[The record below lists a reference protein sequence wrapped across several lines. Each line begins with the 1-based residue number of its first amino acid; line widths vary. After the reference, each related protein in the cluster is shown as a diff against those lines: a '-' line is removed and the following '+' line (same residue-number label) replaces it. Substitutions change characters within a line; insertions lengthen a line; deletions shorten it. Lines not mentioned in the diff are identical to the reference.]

1 MYISYDMTV
10 ACKNGGWSGVITRER
25 KREKWRNLRP
35 MTLTCLPLPLLYPLW
50 LRPLSFTF
58 TVRPSVRPSVGPVHQ
73 RCWLNWTNVCRLLFF
88 FVISNYSTSQQSRR
102 PPSIF
107 SRPLGLNAHNVHA
120 LLWWLRL
127 RQSITFIRH
136 LPLAAWSLRTP
147 SSHCCF
153 HLPSPPAVSSCTFDQ
168 GLKLENYNSTFSSL
182 FSSRLNKNEIQL
194 LGVE

>member
-10 ACKNGGWSGVITRER
+10 ACKNGGWSGVITRE
-25 KREKWRNLRP
+25 EKEKSDATLGLWRWHVSPFLFS
-35 MTLTCLPLPLLYPLW
+35 TLFDCGHW
-50 LRPLSFTF
+50 VSLSPS
-58 TVRPSVRPSVGPVHQ
+58 VRPSVRPSVGPVHQ

-168 GLKLENYNSTFSSL
+168 T
-182 FSSRLNKNEIQL
+182 
-194 LGVE
+194 